1 MLQGMQLFYCLRWG
15 VIRQTSPAFQLET
28 SPWPAPA
35 SPGNASATPTERK
48 NLSDREHL
56 RGVSVSKIMEDAGH
70 RSRSQCPSPAH
81 SEAVLDSRRRLFS
94 RWSEWPQ
101 PETGFY
107 AGADLADAKFASVAV
122 KWEDSGMQ
130 ADLTMGNLA
139 SALTFE
145 SEEAA
150 LIAELQAGSEE
161 AFAWLIAR
169 FHQPIYSLLARAVQ
183 DRDAAADLTQEVFVK
198 VFRGVGSF
206 HGESSLRT
214 WIYRIALREASNQ
227 RRWWTRHRQQEIP
240 IEQEMVE
247 AETGHPVLL
256 KEMLADPAESP
267 YEMALHEENR
277 ARVEAAL
284 SKVPEPFR
292 STLILRD
299 IEGFVYEE
307 VAEMQG
313 VNLGTVK
320 SRLVRGRAAL
330 KAILM
335 APAERDGSPECA
347 EAGSPARAEFDMA
360 LGEEAR

>member
-1 MLQGMQLFYCLRWG
+1 
-15 VIRQTSPAFQLET
+15 
-28 SPWPAPA
+28 
-35 SPGNASATPTERK
+35 
-48 NLSDREHL
+48 
-56 RGVSVSKIMEDAGH
+56 
-70 RSRSQCPSPAH
+70 
-81 SEAVLDSRRRLFS
+81 
-94 RWSEWPQ
+94 
-101 PETGFY
+101 
-107 AGADLADAKFASVAV
+107 
-122 KWEDSGMQ
+122 MQ

-161 AFAWLIAR
+161 AFAWLITR
-169 FHQPIYSLLARAVQ
+169 YHQPIFSLLARAVQ
-183 DRDAAADLTQEVFVK
+183 DREAAADLTQEVFVK
-198 VFRGVGSF
+198 VFRGVGGF

-214 WIYRIALREASNQ
+214 LIYRIALHEASNH
-227 RRWWTRHRQQEIP
+227 RRWWTRHRQAEIP

-247 AETGHPVLL
+247 SESGQPVRL
-256 KEMLADPAESP
+256 KELLEDPAESP
-267 YEMALHEENR
+267 YELVLHRENK

-307 VAEMQG
+307 VAELQG

-330 KAILM
+330 KAILT
-335 APAERDGSPECA
+335 APAESVRYQP
-347 EAGSPARAEFDMA
+347 RAEYEMP
-360 LGEEAR
+360 LGEEAQ

>member
-1 MLQGMQLFYCLRWG
+1 
-15 VIRQTSPAFQLET
+15 VA
-28 SPWPAPA
+28 
-35 SPGNASATPTERK
+35 AT
-48 NLSDREHL
+48 
-56 RGVSVSKIMEDAGH
+56 
-70 RSRSQCPSPAH
+70 
-81 SEAVLDSRRRLFS
+81 
-94 RWSEWPQ
+94 
-101 PETGFY
+101 ETGLFPVHIWQQPNLLLMRQ
-107 AGADLADAKFASVAV
+107 GGRTSD
-122 KWEDSGMQ
+122 MQ

-139 SALTFE
+139 SALIFE

-169 FHQPIYSLLARAVQ
+169 YHQPIFSLLARAVQ
-183 DRDAAADLTQEVFVK
+183 DRDAAADLTQDVFVK
-198 VFRGVGSF
+198 VFRGVGGF

-227 RRWWTRHRQQEIP
+227 RRWWSRHRQAEIP
-240 IEQEMVE
+240 IEQEMGE
-247 AETGHPVLL
+247 SESGKPVLL
-256 KEMLADPAESP
+256 KEMLVDPAESP
-267 YEMALHEENR
+267 YEQALHEENR
-277 ARVEAAL
+277 VRVEAAL
-284 SKVPEPFR
+284 RQVPEPFR

-330 KAILM
+330 KAILT
-335 APAERDGSPECA
+335 APSQSACLPER
-347 EAGSPARAEFDMA
+347 AGYEMP